1 MKNKL
6 VNIIIT
12 LIGVIGML
20 VMTIMSIEEKNYD
33 SIISAIPATILFAS
47 LFIVG
52 YISLSKNEK

>member
-12 LIGVIGML
+12 LIWLIGML
-20 VMTIMSIEEKNYD
+20 VMTIMSIAEKNYD